1 MSDKKMTVFISWSQP
16 TSHSVA
22 EILKEEL
29 DTLFNGKVE
38 FWVSSVDIAAGN
50 ISINSIISAL
60 QRSHMAIVCL
70 DSSNYKRPWIYYETG
85 IVFGRNYNTQNDNL
99 PVIFPVIFDDLKVD
113 HFVKTPFYEMQLMRF
128 NRENAF
134 KITKSIN
141 EKSEEITGESI
152 LNQRSLD
159 RFFDNIWPQLY
170 GRIDTIIK
178 QKISG
183 GHNMITEDNV
193 AEKLT
198 KYSFPEPSYGDV
210 LRYSSGFETFNFYKF
225 LLENVTTRLYIFGR
239 KNHKISE
246 RSFDSNYI
254 KILENKVDLKILFL
268 NPNSELAKSDIAQ
281 DISDFREKLI
291 ISIKDF
297 IERYRKIS
305 EHNIEDN
312 CRMYSEPRKS
322 EIIIA
327 DDVVFYRDL
336 AYTSDGKPEH
346 FTDQAFFVA
355 SINSQLG
362 TEYYKTFQSVW
373 DNNSTS
379 KITST
384 TEFSYGD

>member
-1 MSDKKMTVFISWSQP
+1 
-16 TSHSVA
+16 
-22 EILKEEL
+22 
-29 DTLFNGKVE
+29 
-38 FWVSSVDIAAGN
+38 
-50 ISINSIISAL
+50 
-60 QRSHMAIVCL
+60 MAIVCL

-99 PVIFPVIFDDLKVD
+99 PVILPVIFDDLKVD
-113 HFVKTPFYEMQLMRF
+113 NFVKTPFYEMQLMSF
-128 NRENAF
+128 NRKNAF
-134 KITKSIN
+134 KIMKSIN

-152 LNQRSLD
+152 LNQKSLG

-170 GRIDTIIK
+170 DRIDTIIK

-183 GHNMITEDNV
+183 GHNMITEENV
-193 AEKLT
+193 VEKLT

-254 KILENKVDLKILFL
+254 KILKNKVDLKILFL
-268 NPNSELAKSDIAQ
+268 NPNSELAKNSIAQ
-281 DISDFREKLI
+281 DISDFRDKLI